1 MGKSTFTFDT
11 NEERTEIQDIINIP
25 EYKSALYELQKLRR
39 EIYKYYIPESAT
51 VCIQNG
57 NKVLTQED
65 YIKSANENKIIE
77 NTKTYISA
85 EYIEQRLDDILE
97 DVNKL
102 ID

>member
-11 NEERTEIQDIINIP
+11 NEERTEIQDIVNIP
-25 EYKSALYELQKLRR
+25 QYKNALYDLQKLRR
-39 EIYKYYIPESAT
+39 EIYKYYIPESET

-65 YIKSANENKIIE
+65 YIKSTNENKIIE

>member
-1 MGKSTFTFDT
+1 MGKASFTFDT
-11 NEERTEIQDIINIP
+11 DEERIAIQDITNIP
-25 EYKSALYELQKLRR
+25 IYKNALYDLQKLSS
-39 EIYKYYIPESAT
+39 EIYKYSIPESAT

>member
-11 NEERTEIQDIINIP
+11 NEERTEIQDIVNIP

-39 EIYKYYIPESAT
+39 EIYKYYIPESVT